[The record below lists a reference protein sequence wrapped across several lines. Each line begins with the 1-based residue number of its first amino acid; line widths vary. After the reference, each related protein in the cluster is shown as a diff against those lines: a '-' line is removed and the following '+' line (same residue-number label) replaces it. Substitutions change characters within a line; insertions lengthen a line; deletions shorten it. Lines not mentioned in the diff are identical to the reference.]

1 MLRIPNLKLLP
12 DESDSALL
20 QKALKVLRV
29 GQEDVLTFNISKKSV
44 DARDK
49 GSIHFVCTVDVSLK
63 CDEQSVLEQLKAG
76 TAGIVAADEPLTI
89 PRTEAALRPVVAG
102 LGPCG
107 LFGALYLAR
116 AGMRPLILERGES
129 VDERARKV
137 NSLRSAGVLDT
148 ESNMQFGEG
157 GAGAYSDGKLT
168 TGIKDPLC
176 RQVLHIFHEHGA
188 PDDILFLSRPHI
200 GTDRLPKVVKAIRAE
215 IESLGGEV
223 LFGARLTGLETELG
237 TLRGVHYMYQGEERY
252 FRTDHMLLAIG
263 HSARDTME
271 MLHQAGLSMAQKP
284 FSIGAR
290 IEHPQG
296 LIDRAQYGAI
306 AGHPRLPAA
315 EYNLA
320 VKTRSGRG
328 AYTFCMCPG
337 GTVVAAA
344 SEENRVCTNGMS
356 AYLRDGKNA
365 NSALLV
371 DVRPEDF
378 PSAHPLAGIAFQR
391 EWEGKAYDL
400 GGGEYRAPAQLAGD
414 FLQNVPSTA
423 LGGVAPTYR
432 PGITLGDISFALP
445 VFALDAMREA
455 ITAFDRRL
463 RGFAQRDAV
472 LTATETRS
480 SSPVRIPRDDVFQS
494 NIRGVYPAGE
504 GAGQAGGIMSSAV
517 DGLRAARSMAQGAK

>member
-12 DESDSALL
+12 DEEETALL
-20 QKALKVLRV
+20 LKALKVLRAKK
-29 GQEDVLTFNISKKSV
+29 EDVLTFNISKKSV

-49 GSIHFVCTVDVSLK
+49 GSVHFVCTVDISLRG
-63 CDEQSVLEQLKAG
+63 DERSILEQLKPG
-76 TAGIVAADEPLTI
+76 TVSFVAAEEPLNI
-89 PRTEAALRPVVAG
+89 PRRDSALRPVVVG

-116 AGMRPLILERGES
+116 AGMRPLVLERGDS
-129 VDERARKV
+129 VEERARKV
-137 NSLRSAGVLDT
+137 NRLRFEGVLDM
-148 ESNMQFGEG
+148 ESNVQFGEG

-176 RQVLHIFHEHGA
+176 RQVLHILREHGA

-200 GTDRLPKVVKAIRAE
+200 GTDRLPKVVKAIRVE

-223 LFGARLTGLETELG
+223 LCGARLTRLEVENG
-237 TLRGVHYMYQGEERY
+237 TLRGVHYIYQGEERY
-252 FRTDHMLLAIG
+252 VRSEKMLLAIG

-271 MLHQAGLSMAQKP
+271 MLCDAGLGMAQKP

-290 IEHPQG
+290 IEHPQT
-296 LIDRAQYGAI
+296 LIDRAQYGAF
-306 AGHPRLPAA
+306 AGHARLPAA

-356 AYLRDGKNA
+356 AYLRDGQNA

-378 PSAHPLAGIAFQR
+378 PSAHPLAGIQFQR
-391 EWEGKAYDL
+391 EWEGKAYVL
-400 GGGEYRAPAQLAGD
+400 GGGGYRAPAQLAGD
-414 FLQNVPSTA
+414 FMQNVPSTS
-423 LGGVAPTYR
+423 LGGVKPTYS
-432 PGITLGDISFALP
+432 PGVTMGNITGALP
-445 VFALDAMREA
+445 AFALDAMREA
-455 ITAFDRRL
+455 ITVFDRRL

-480 SSPVRIPRDDVFQS
+480 SSPVRIPRDEGFQS
-494 NIRGVYPAGE
+494 NIRGLYPAGE

-517 DGLRAARSMAQGAK
+517 DGLRAARSLIWGAE